1 MTRVVS
7 RTWLHALSRTM
18 LLLIAVAGALGA
30 QRPIDWSTHPVVLI
44 TIGQGDEVF
53 EKFGHN
59 SIAVWDDAAGQP
71 LVYNWGMFDFQQ
83 PNFLGRFLTGD
94 TKYWMQP
101 FTMAQTLDLYQR
113 LNRTVTAEE
122 IQLTPTQKARLVAML
137 ADNAREENKFYRYD
151 YYRDNC
157 STRARDAIDAVTG
170 GALKRAMTA
179 QPGQGSYRFHTRR
192 LLDYSA
198 PLYFGA
204 EMVLGVD
211 ADTPLTGWQEA
222 FLPQSLSESL
232 RRIELPAA
240 EGLPNRPLVLPID
253 TLFRAERDAEPRTV
267 SLKLGMAL
275 VIGLLLAMVLAGLAR
290 LGRVGAFVALA
301 GWSVVT
307 AILGT
312 VLLLA
317 WFATQHVFMANN
329 PTVALLNPVWLLGI
343 VAAVMVLRGGVS
355 RGVRSALRWLLV
367 VGVIGTAGAVLL
379 GHAGSAL
386 ELAMLVL
393 PSHAAIAYIADRNRR
408 AEAVAASA

>member
-1 MTRVVS
+1 ML
-7 RTWLHALSRTM
+7 RTWLTALSRM
-18 LLLIAVAGALGA
+18 LLLVIAVVNTLPA
-30 QRPIDWSTHPVVLI
+30 QRDIDWSRRPVLLL
-44 TIGQGDEVF
+44 TMGQGDEVF

-59 SIAVWDDAAGQP
+59 AIAVWDDAAGQP
-71 LVYNWGMFDFQQ
+71 LVYNWGMFDFEQ
-83 PNFLGRFLTGD
+83 PNFIGRFLTGD

-113 LNRTVTAEE
+113 LNRTVTVEE
-122 IQLTPTQKARLVAML
+122 LQLTPTQKATLVAML
-137 ADNAREENKFYRYD
+137 ANNALDANKFYRYD

-157 STRARDAIDAVTG
+157 STRVRDAIDAVTG
-170 GALKRAMTA
+170 GALRRAMTA
-179 QPGQGSYRFHTRR
+179 QPGQGSYRWHTRR
-192 LLDYSA
+192 LLAYSD

-211 ADTPLTGWQEA
+211 ADVPLNGWQEA

-240 EGLPNRPLVLPID
+240 EGLPDRPLVLPID
-253 TLFRAERDAEPRTV
+253 TLFRAPREAEPRVV
-267 SLKLGMAL
+267 SLKLGIAL
-275 VIGLLLAMVLAGLAR
+275 VIGSILAMVLAGLAR
-290 LGRVGAFVALA
+290 LGRVGAFVAMA
-301 GWSVVT
+301 GWSLISAV
-307 AILGT
+307 LGS

-329 PTVALLNPVWLLGI
+329 PTVALLNPAWLLGI

-355 RGVRSALRWLLV
+355 RGMRSALRWLLV
-367 VGVIGTAGAVLL
+367 VAVIGTAGVVLL

-393 PSHAAIAYIADRNRR
+393 PSHAAVAYIADRNRR
-408 AEAVAASA
+408 ADSMAARA